1 MATVTKKAD
10 QGRSRSDTLNMR
22 IDPKVK
28 YLAELAARE
37 TQRTLSGF
45 IEWAIKRALTVE
57 AMAEDEPTPGEAF
70 IIKQAPPL
78 YNEGFW
84 DVDESDRFFKLAS
97 FRPDLLT
104 IEEQRMWKLFQLCE
118 TDGKGIQAFRDF
130 WNHPMIDTA
139 HLQATASEGGK

>member
-1 MATVTKKAD
+1 MPTVTKKAD
-10 QGRSRSDTLNMR
+10 LGRSRSDTLNMR
-22 IDPKVK
+22 IEPKVK

-57 AMAEDEPTPGEAF
+57 AMAEDEPTPGTAF
-70 IIKQAPPL
+70 IVKQAAPL

-97 FRPDLLT
+97 FRPDLL
-104 IEEQRMWKLFQLCE
+104 IISEQRLWKLF
-118 TDGKGIQAFRDF
+118 TSKYIGKKYTLKDFREF
-130 WNHPMIDTA
+130 WNDPSINTS
-139 HLQATASEGGK
+139 HLSEEGN

>member
-1 MATVTKKAD
+1 MPTATKKAD
-10 QGRSRSDTLNMR
+10 LGRSRSDTLNMR
-22 IDPKVK
+22 IEPKVK

-57 AMAEDEPTPGEAF
+57 AMAEDEPTSGTAF
-70 IIKQAPPL
+70 IIKQAAPL

-104 IEEQRMWKLFQLCE
+104 IEEQRMWKLFQLCA

-130 WNHPMIDTA
+130 WNHPMIDTK
-139 HLQATASEGGK
+139 HLAVASEGGE